1 MDDEYYTIARE
12 ASIETKVKGSRFIG
26 ESFLATSLDQALE
39 KLESVR
45 RREHAATHHCYAY
58 LVGLDGETVFK
69 YSDDGEPNGTAGK
82 PIYDVVCG
90 AGITNVLV
98 VVTRYFGGTK
108 LGTGG
113 LVRAYSDAARLALEG
128 SGKKR
133 HFITASFRVE
143 LEFPLYDRWLKIIN
157 RLDAKAL
164 NSDFSDIVRMDIDIR
179 RSRASELQSAFVELT
194 AGKGKI
200 EATEE
205 TSQG

>member
-1 MDDEYYTIARE
+1 MDDEYFTIAQE
-12 ASIETKVKGSRFIG
+12 ASVETRVKGSRFIG
-26 ESFLATSLDQALE
+26 ESFLAVSIDRALE

-45 RREHAATHHCYAY
+45 KREHAATHHCYAY
-58 LVGLDGETVFK
+58 LVGLDTETIFK

-90 AGITNVLV
+90 SGITNVLV

-113 LVRAYSDAARLALEG
+113 LVRAYSDAARLVLEK

-133 HFITASFRVE
+133 HFLTRAFRVE
-143 LEFPLYDRWLKIIN
+143 LEFPLYDRWMKAIN
-157 RLDAKAL
+157 RLDATVL
-164 NSDFSDIVRMDIDIR
+164 NSDFSDIVTMTIEIR
-179 RSRASELQSAFVELT
+179 RSRAAELRSAFVELT

-200 EATEE
+200 DATEE